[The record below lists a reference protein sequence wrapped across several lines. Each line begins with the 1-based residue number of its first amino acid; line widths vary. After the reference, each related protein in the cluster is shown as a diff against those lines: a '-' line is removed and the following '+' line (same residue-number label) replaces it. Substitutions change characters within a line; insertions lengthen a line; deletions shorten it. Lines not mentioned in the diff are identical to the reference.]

1 MEIRMPC
8 HSAPLFPSSLQLKLL
23 IAPPKHILARAQSQP
38 PRVLIPQFS
47 CIAAVIAGRG
57 TSSFCSRIRDV
68 LSELDHN
75 PGPLNVNGVDH
86 KRGIRWLL
94 KMLHVLDCSSS
105 PKLRG

>member
-8 HSAPLFPSSLQLKLL
+8 HSAPLFPSSLHVQ
-23 IAPPKHILARAQSQP
+23 AADSRAQTHSGP
-38 PRVLIPQFS
+38 CSISTAPSTNSSILMHS
-47 CIAAVIAGRG
+47 CRDRG
-57 TSSFCSRIRDV
+57 TPSFCSRIRDV

-94 KMLHVLDCSSS
+94 KMLGVLD
-105 PKLRG
+105 